1 MTFNKKVVLA
11 TTIALLIAAAFG
23 FWKTVHTAPSTKTLP
38 TQGNIRHG
46 EESKRQG
53 DHNVSELIS
62 SNSIDAQF
70 VTAHGNKGFS
80 IARTGPLRPPGNALE
95 FVRSLIPAS
104 NSGNSVATFRIFLA
118 TLDCKRMLIG
128 GVIQVDE
135 RDDAATKLTECE
147 SLLTETSI
155 ADKDWLTK
163 AAEQGSV
170 EAMVMYPINPDYT
183 LPGGPREYLKDPEAV
198 QKWREKSR
206 QFLEQAASL
215 GSQDALLSLSSAYGA
230 GVVVEKNPV
239 REMAYALAAQ
249 QVHPIPGFQEA
260 YQPLRSSLSAP
271 QIEQSEILARTIYQ
285 QCCKDQ

>member
-1 MTFNKKVVLA
+1 MTFNKKAVLA
-11 TTIALLIAAAFG
+11 TTITLLIAASIGYWRTA
-23 FWKTVHTAPSTKTLP
+23 HTDPSAEALSAD
-38 TQGNIRHG
+38 GDARHA
-46 EESKRQG
+46 EDSKRQG
-53 DHNVSELIS
+53 HHNVSELIS
-62 SNSIDAQF
+62 NNAIDAKF
-70 VTAHGNKGFS
+70 VTTYGNRGFS

-104 NSGNSVATFRIFLA
+104 NSGNAAATFRIFLA
-118 TLDCKRMLIG
+118 NLDCKRMLTG
-128 GVIQVDE
+128 GISQVDE
-135 RDDAATKLTECE
+135 RDDAATRLGECE

-155 ADKDWLTK
+155 ADRDWLTK

-170 EAMVMYPINPDYT
+170 EAMVTYPINPDYT

-198 QKWREKSR
+198 QQWREKSR
-206 QFLEQAASL
+206 QFLERAASL

-260 YQPLRSSLSAP
+260 YQPLRSSLSAR
-271 QIEQSEILARTIYQ
+271 QIEQSEILAKTIYQ
-285 QCCKDQ
+285 QCCKD